1 MIIVGLIIVLVVA
14 VAIALSIVKKKKGD
28 DVADECAKGDVKAIS
43 EEKDTKQ
50 SQANPSQQTS
60 ETKAVEPEKTQVEI
74 NKNVQ
79 PLMSEDEIKEI
90 LANREHPEA
99 GSLPYILVAEDNMS
113 NYKLIEVMLRNIAVT
128 ENAVNGKK
136 AVERAKK
143 VAYDMI
149 SEEKQT
155 QELNSLRN
163 IPDSFMKI
171 VIVNG
176 TKKPWRNDEGFVIMG
191 MKYFLLNA
199 DSLEF

>member
-99 GSLPYILVAEDNMS
+99 GSP
-113 NYKLIEVMLRNIAVT
+113 
-128 ENAVNGKK
+128 
-136 AVERAKK
+136 
-143 VAYDMI
+143 
-149 SEEKQT
+149 
-155 QELNSLRN
+155 
-163 IPDSFMKI
+163 P
-171 VIVNG
+171 
-176 TKKPWRNDEGFVIMG
+176 
-191 MKYFLLNA
+191 
-199 DSLEF
+199 